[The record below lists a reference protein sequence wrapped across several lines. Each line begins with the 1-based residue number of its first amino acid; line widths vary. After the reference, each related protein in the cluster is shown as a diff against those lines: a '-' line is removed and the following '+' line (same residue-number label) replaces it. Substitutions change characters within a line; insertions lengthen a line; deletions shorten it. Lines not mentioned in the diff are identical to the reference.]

1 MGCAKQRV
9 GQGWTATGTRVELQ
23 LTWSQWKHSFLT
35 LIFIA
40 SEIVSLLM
48 KETSGSSYG
57 GRNYFACRLTV
68 LILGHSWTRLNR
80 KSCQSSFQNLSTAT
94 VLVSPW
100 QPSQTFHINNLA
112 EFGASSDHGCLSGLV
127 TLKENFQWQ
136 IPDCSMSNPWLHS
149 GIFSPK
155 VLKLKIH
162 FWQHLGSLM
171 GFLMGFTLKV
181 WLSFTYKIKLCNSCN
196 CIKLHYISY
205 MVDMGI

>member
-9 GQGWTATGTRVELQ
+9 GQGRTTTGTRVELQ

-57 GRNYFACRLTV
+57 GRNYFACRLT
-68 LILGHSWTRLNR
+68 LIILGHSWTRLNR

-100 QPSQTFHINNLA
+100 QPDSPAKVSTLITLQSLGPQVITGVCLVSWLWKKSF
-112 EFGASSDHGCLSGLV
+112 SDKFRIVQCLIL
-127 TLKENFQWQ
+127 
-136 IPDCSMSNPWLHS
+136 DCTQ
-149 GIFSPK
+149 GFSLQK
-155 VLKLKIH
+155 
-162 FWQHLGSLM
+162 S
-171 GFLMGFTLKV
+171 
-181 WLSFTYKIKLCNSCN
+181 
-196 CIKLHYISY
+196 
-205 MVDMGI
+205 